1 MTTRVKREFSF
12 VAGIWL
18 ENEYQ
23 IGMYTFTTFIEI
35 FTDDPYEQ
43 SVALERMKYF
53 VDECLTDCVFI
64 QSSEKKVID
73 TFTSLGMKVCILPLE
88 PYDQAIAIP
97 LLMKLNAITEGKFQI
112 TNMAFKSQM
121 SDDVEYL
128 IDIEDEVEQYKTKNC
143 WWNDNGSNI
152 SDNKKTNK
160 KDKIVKL
167 HKDNE
172 WNDLDLSWKH
182 VCKPEASEIIFTLD
196 TDK

>member
-12 VAGIWL
+12 LAGIWL
-18 ENEYQ
+18 EGEYQ
-23 IGMYTFTTFIEI
+23 IGMYSFTLFFEI
-35 FTDDPYEQ
+35 VTDDPYEQ

-53 VDECLTDCVFI
+53 IDEVVTNSIFI
-64 QSSEKKVID
+64 EVSDKKAID
-73 TFTSLGMKVCILPLE
+73 TFIGLGIKVGVLPLD
-88 PYDQAIAIP
+88 PYDQALAIA
-97 LLMKLNAITEGKFQI
+97 LLLKLNAITEDKMNI
-112 TNMAFKSQM
+112 THITFKSQL

-128 IDIEDEVEQYKTKNC
+128 IDIEDEFESFIGKDN
-143 WWNDNGSNI
+143 WWNDSGSNLN
-152 SDNKKTNK
+152 NKKSNK

-172 WNDLDLSWKH
+172 WTELDLGWKH

>member
-1 MTTRVKREFSF
+1 VTTRVKREFSF

-18 ENEYQ
+18 EGEYQ
-23 IGMYTFTTFIEI
+23 IGMYSFMVFIEI

-53 VDECLTDCVFI
+53 TDECLTNCVFI
-64 QSSEKKVID
+64 EATEKKVID
-73 TFTSLGMKVCILPLE
+73 TLTSLGMKVCVIPLE

-97 LLMKLNAITEGKFQI
+97 LLMKLNAITEGKFHI
-112 TNMAFKSQM
+112 TNMSFKSQI

-128 IDIEDEVEQYKTKNC
+128 IDIEDGVEAYNTKNS
-143 WWNDNGSNI
+143 WWNDTGSNI
-152 SDNKKTNK
+152 SDKKSNK

-172 WNDLDLSWKH
+172 WAELDLGWKH
-182 VCKPEASEIIFTLD
+182 PCKPEASEIIFTLD
-196 TDK
+196 TVK

>member
-1 MTTRVKREFSF
+1 MTTRVKREFNF

-18 ENEYQ
+18 EGEYQ
-23 IGMYTFTTFIEI
+23 IGMYSFTVFIEI
-35 FTDDPYEQ
+35 LTDDPYEQ

-53 VDECLTDCVFI
+53 IDEVVTNSVFVEASDI
-64 QSSEKKVID
+64 KVID
-73 TFTSLGMKVCILPLE
+73 TFTGLGMKVCVLPLE
-88 PYDQAIAIP
+88 PYDQAISVA
-97 LLMKLNAITEGKFQI
+97 LLLKLNAITEGKFNI
-112 TNMAFKSQM
+112 TNMSFKSQL

-128 IDIEDEVEQYKTKNC
+128 IDIDDEVEAYATKNN
-143 WWNDNGSNI
+143 WWNDSGSNLN
-152 SDNKKTNK
+152 NKKSNK

-172 WNDLDLSWKH
+172 WTELDLGWKH

>member
-1 MTTRVKREFSF
+1 VTTRVKREFSF

-18 ENEYQ
+18 EGEYQ
-23 IGMYTFTTFIEI
+23 IGLYSFTAFIEI

-53 VDECLTDCVFI
+53 TDECLTNCVFVEAT
-64 QSSEKKVID
+64 EKKVID
-73 TFTSLGMKVCILPLE
+73 TLTSLGMKVCVLPLE

-97 LLMKLNAITEGKFQI
+97 LLMKLNAITEGKFHI
-112 TNMAFKSQM
+112 TNMSFKSQI

-128 IDIEDEVEQYKTKNC
+128 IDIEDEVEAYNTKNS
-143 WWNDNGSNI
+143 WWNDTGSNI
-152 SDNKKTNK
+152 SDKKSNK

-172 WNDLDLSWKH
+172 WSELDLGWKH
-182 VCKPEASEIIFTLD
+182 SCKPETSEIIFTLD

>member
-1 MTTRVKREFSF
+1 LITRVKREFNF

-18 ENEYQ
+18 QGEYQ
-23 IGMYTFTTFIEI
+23 IGMYSFNVFIEI
-35 FTDDPYEQ
+35 LTDDPYEQ

-53 VDECLTDCVFI
+53 IDEVVTNSVFI
-64 QSSEKKVID
+64 ESTESKAID
-73 TFTSLGMKVCILPLE
+73 AFTGLGMKVCVLPIE
-88 PYDQAIAIP
+88 PYDQAISIA
-97 LLMKLNAITEGKFQI
+97 LLLKLNAITEGKFNI
-112 TNMAFKSQM
+112 TNMAFKSQL

-128 IDIEDEVEQYKTKNC
+128 VDIEDEVEVYATKNN
-143 WWNDNGSNI
+143 WWNDSGSNL
-152 SDNKKTNK
+152 SNKKSNK

-172 WNDLDLSWKH
+172 WTELDLGWKH

>member
-18 ENEYQ
+18 EGEYQ
-23 IGMYTFTTFIEI
+23 IGLYSFTVFIEI

-53 VDECLTDCVFI
+53 TDECLTNCVFVEAT
-64 QSSEKKVID
+64 EKKVID
-73 TFTSLGMKVCILPLE
+73 TLTSLGMKVCVLPLE

-97 LLMKLNAITEGKFQI
+97 LLMKLNAITEGKLHI
-112 TNMAFKSQM
+112 TNMSFKSQI

-128 IDIEDEVEQYKTKNC
+128 IDIEDEVEAYNTKNS
-143 WWNDNGSNI
+143 WWNDTGSNI
-152 SDNKKTNK
+152 SDKKSNK

-172 WNDLDLSWKH
+172 WSELDLGWKH
-182 VCKPEASEIIFTLD
+182 SCKPETSEIIFTLD

>member
-1 MTTRVKREFSF
+1 MTTRVKREFNF

-18 ENEYQ
+18 EGEYQ
-23 IGMYTFTTFIEI
+23 IGMYSFTLFIEI
-35 FTDDPYEQ
+35 LTDDPYEQ

-53 VDECLTDCVFI
+53 IDEVVTNSVFVETSDI
-64 QSSEKKVID
+64 KVID
-73 TFTSLGMKVCILPLE
+73 IFTGLGMKVCVLPLE
-88 PYDQAIAIP
+88 PYDQAISVA
-97 LLMKLNAITEGKFQI
+97 LLLKLNAITEGKFNI
-112 TNMAFKSQM
+112 TNMSFKSQL

-128 IDIEDEVEQYKTKNC
+128 IDIDDEVEAYATKNN
-143 WWNDNGSNI
+143 WWNDSGSNLN
-152 SDNKKTNK
+152 NKKSNK

-172 WNDLDLSWKH
+172 WTELDLGWKH

>member
-18 ENEYQ
+18 EGEYQ
-23 IGMYTFTTFIEI
+23 IGLYSFVVFIEI
-35 FTDDPYEQ
+35 FTDNPYEQ

-53 VDECLTDCVFI
+53 TDECLTNCVFVEAT
-64 QSSEKKVID
+64 EKKVID
-73 TFTSLGMKVCILPLE
+73 TLTSLGMKVCVLPLE

-97 LLMKLNAITEGKFQI
+97 LLMKLNAITEGKFHI
-112 TNMAFKSQM
+112 TNMSFKSQI

-128 IDIEDEVEQYKTKNC
+128 IDIEDEVEAYNTKNS
-143 WWNDNGSNI
+143 WWNDSGSNI
-152 SDNKKTNK
+152 SDKKSNK

-172 WNDLDLSWKH
+172 WSELDLSWKH
-182 VCKPEASEIIFTLD
+182 SCKPETSEIIFTLD

>member
-1 MTTRVKREFSF
+1 MTTRVKREFNF

-18 ENEYQ
+18 EGEYQ
-23 IGMYTFTTFIEI
+23 IGMYSFILFFEI
-35 FTDDPYEQ
+35 ATDDPYEQ

-53 VDECLTDCVFI
+53 IDEVATNSIFI
-64 QSSEKKVID
+64 EASDKKAID
-73 TFTSLGMKVCILPLE
+73 TFTGLGMKVGVLPLE
-88 PYDQAIAIP
+88 PYDQTLAIA
-97 LLMKLNAITEGKFQI
+97 LLLKMNAITENKLNI
-112 TNMAFKSQM
+112 THITFKSQL

-128 IDIEDEVEQYKTKNC
+128 IDIEDEFEPFVSKDN
-143 WWNDNGSNI
+143 WWNDSGSNM
-152 SDNKKTNK
+152 SNNKKSNK

-172 WNDLDLSWKH
+172 WTELDLGWKH

>member
-18 ENEYQ
+18 EGEYQ
-23 IGMYTFTTFIEI
+23 IGMYSFMVFIEI

-53 VDECLTDCVFI
+53 TDECLTNCVFI
-64 QSSEKKVID
+64 EATEKKVID
-73 TFTSLGMKVCILPLE
+73 TLTSLGMKVCVLPLE

-97 LLMKLNAITEGKFQI
+97 LLMKLNAITEGKFHI
-112 TNMAFKSQM
+112 TNMSFKSQI

-128 IDIEDEVEQYKTKNC
+128 IDIEDEVEAYNTKNS
-143 WWNDNGSNI
+143 WWNDTGSNI
-152 SDNKKTNK
+152 SDKKSNK

-172 WNDLDLSWKH
+172 WAELDLGWKH
-182 VCKPEASEIIFTLD
+182 PCKPEASEIIFTLD
-196 TDK
+196 TVK

>member
-1 MTTRVKREFSF
+1 VTTRVKREFSF

-18 ENEYQ
+18 EGEYQ
-23 IGMYTFTTFIEI
+23 IGLYSFVVFIEI
-35 FTDDPYEQ
+35 FTDNPYEQ

-53 VDECLTDCVFI
+53 TDECLTNCVFVEAT
-64 QSSEKKVID
+64 EKKVID
-73 TFTSLGMKVCILPLE
+73 TLTSLGMKVCVLPLE

-97 LLMKLNAITEGKFQI
+97 LLMKLNAITEGKFHI
-112 TNMAFKSQM
+112 TNMSFKSQI

-128 IDIEDEVEQYKTKNC
+128 IDIEDEVEAYNTKNS
-143 WWNDNGSNI
+143 WWNDSGSNI
-152 SDNKKTNK
+152 SDKKSNK

-172 WNDLDLSWKH
+172 WSELDLSWKH
-182 VCKPEASEIIFTLD
+182 SCKPETSEIIFTLD

>member
-1 MTTRVKREFSF
+1 MTTRVKREFNF

-18 ENEYQ
+18 EGEYQ
-23 IGMYTFTTFIEI
+23 IGMYSFTVFIEI
-35 FTDDPYEQ
+35 LTDDPYEQ

-53 VDECLTDCVFI
+53 IDEVVTNSVFVEASDI
-64 QSSEKKVID
+64 KVID
-73 TFTSLGMKVCILPLE
+73 TFTGLGMKVCVLPLE
-88 PYDQAIAIP
+88 PYDQAISVA
-97 LLMKLNAITEGKFQI
+97 LLLKLNAITEGKFNI
-112 TNMAFKSQM
+112 TNMSFKSQL

-128 IDIEDEVEQYKTKNC
+128 IDIDDEIEAYTTKNN
-143 WWNDNGSNI
+143 WWNDSGSNLN
-152 SDNKKTNK
+152 NKKSNK

-172 WNDLDLSWKH
+172 WTELDLGWKH